1 MKKALLGFFTL
12 IGILF
17 LAACGNGTS
26 TSEESKTFTM
36 AQNGVSMELVFHY
49 DGDKVT
55 SQTANNVMPYEAIG
69 ATTKEEAQELLDPIA
84 EQYQQVQGLDYSLEY
99 SDSEAT
105 ESLTIN
111 YDELDYDAA
120 KQLPGVSFE
129 GDTDNGISME
139 RTEEML
145 LDQGYELKEE

>member
-1 MKKALLGFFTL
+1 MKKALLGFFAL
-12 IGILF
+12 VSVLF
-17 LAACGNGTS
+17 LASCGTGAS
-26 TSEESKTFTM
+26 SQEESKTFTM
-36 AQNGVSMELVFHY
+36 DQNGVSMELVFNY
-49 DGDKVT
+49 SGDKVT

-69 ATTKEEAQELLDPIA
+69 VSTKEEAQEVLDPIA
-84 EQYQQVQGLDYSLEY
+84 EQYQQVQGVDYSLEY

-111 YDELDYDAA
+111 YDELDYDSA
-120 KQLPGVSFE
+120 KQLPDVSFE
-129 GDTDNGISME
+129 GNTDNGISME

>member
-1 MKKALLGFFTL
+1 MKKALLGFFAL
-12 IGILF
+12 VGVLF
-17 LAACGNGTS
+17 LASCGNGAGS
-26 TSEESKTFTM
+26 QEESKTFTM
-36 AQNGVSMELVFHY
+36 DQNGVSMELVFNY
-49 DGDKVT
+49 SGDKVT

-69 ATTKEEAQELLDPIA
+69 VSTKEEAQEVLDPIA
-84 EQYQQVQGLDYSLEY
+84 KQYQQVQGLDYSLEY

-111 YDELDYDAA
+111 YDELDYDSA

-129 GDTDNGISME
+129 GNTDNGISME